1 MSSLARRRLNG
12 RVRAC
17 DGPLME
23 EVGGRE
29 RAFLG
34 RRVPAW
40 FDHRVV
46 TIPVG
51 MAVAYRQDEWR
62 GAIVVVERGEVEL
75 EALDGERHCF
85 GVGDLIWLDGV
96 RLRVLR
102 NAGCRPVVLAAIS
115 RRPAQRD
122 P

>member
-1 MSSLARRRLNG
+1 MSSG
-12 RVRAC
+12 AC
-17 DGPLME
+17 RCPTGHVCAGGSPLMD
-23 EVGGRE
+23 EVPARV
-29 RAFLG
+29 FLG

-51 MAVAYRQDEWR
+51 MAVAYREDEWR

-75 EALDGERHCF
+75 ESLDGERHRF
-85 GVGDLIWLDGV
+85 GGGDLIWLDGV

-102 NAGCRPVVLAAIS
+102 NAGSRPVVLAAIS
-115 RRPAQRD
+115 RQPVQRD